1 MQWLFVDYS
10 TGLLRNFEQKKG
22 TPLGCRRLWMSELLV
37 ASVFAIWALFVGSE
51 HVADYSGASAC
62 GTLASAA
69 EGTSK
74 QASAVFGCHDTGAFI
89 TVAIMQFS
97 YSGATFACTIYT
109 ISHNTGLL

>member
-1 MQWLFVDYS
+1 
-10 TGLLRNFEQKKG
+10 
-22 TPLGCRRLWMSELLV
+22 MSELLV
-37 ASVFAIWALFVGSE
+37 ASVFAIWALYFNSE
-51 HVADYSGASAC
+51 FIDYSGASAFD
-62 GTLASAA
+62 TLASAA

-97 YSGATFACTIYT
+97 YSGATSASIIYT